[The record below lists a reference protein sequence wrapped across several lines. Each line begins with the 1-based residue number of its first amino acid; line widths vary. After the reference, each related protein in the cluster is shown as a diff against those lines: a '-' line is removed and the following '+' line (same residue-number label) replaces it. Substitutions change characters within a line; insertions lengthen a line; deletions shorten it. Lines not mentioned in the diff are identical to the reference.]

1 MTNRKKIIFFYIFL
15 LTFLSSAFIFFIHS
29 RPAVK
34 VNYIERSETFYNNFS
49 ALNKLINYNSILR
62 NNIFLLIS
70 DNEYFY
76 STDSILKKIHY
87 YSLSMDS
94 ALNQLQII
102 KQTELINIKKD
113 LDLHYKN
120 ILNLYYN
127 DKKQE
132 ALNKF
137 VEVFNPISLE
147 LTQKCYYY
155 LNIEIKS
162 HSEFLKSIEK
172 GKQDLIFYII
182 LILFLLTAGFIIFLR
197 AFSQTE
203 KNISKNYA
211 TLIIYKKLIRFIKI
225 F

>member
-1 MTNRKKIIFFYIFL
+1 M
-15 LTFLSSAFIFFIHS
+15 
-29 RPAVK
+29 
-34 VNYIERSETFYNNFS
+34 
-49 ALNKLINYNSILR
+49 
-62 NNIFLLIS
+62 LIS

-113 LDLHYKN
+113 FDLHYKN

-172 GKQDLIFYII
+172 GKQDLIFYINDRKHWRNLDI
-182 LILFLLTAGFIIFLR
+182 LAYSRAVFLR
-197 AFSQTE
+197 
-203 KNISKNYA
+203 
-211 TLIIYKKLIRFIKI
+211 
-225 F
+225 